1 MNNTCV
7 KHNFK
12 SVHVSNLFWSREY
25 NSAKEICKYPSY
37 SKVGGNYPWTWKLS
51 GALFMF
57 KCFVVCKLK
66 KCPQKST
73 VSTGLM
79 AEHMPLNFNKL
90 MICMPLKPVQGKPL
104 F

>member
-1 MNNTCV
+1 
-7 KHNFK
+7 
-12 SVHVSNLFWSREY
+12 
-25 NSAKEICKYPSY
+25 
-37 SKVGGNYPWTWKLS
+37 
-51 GALFMF
+51 MF